1 MIVFVSEGCPDC
13 KKLVDHVID
22 HRLQVELVDGD
33 KLLKSHIDG
42 KGDRFTKLEIVDML
56 AALAM
61 QDDAFP
67 LVKIG
72 EDFLGKKEITE
83 RLGVTFNA

>member
-1 MIVFVSEGCPDC
+1 MIVFVREGCTDC
-13 KKLVDHVID
+13 KKLVDFVID
-22 HRLQVELVDGD
+22 NRLKVELVDGE
-33 KLLKSHIDG
+33 KVLKSHIDG

-61 QDDAFP
+61 QDDEFP
-67 LVKIG
+67 LVRIG

-83 RLGVTFNA
+83 RLGVAFNA